1 MSFPISAWECV
12 PRISASPLSSSFP
25 CCSQVVLGNNRNTP
39 PAGFADNQAAYAGRG
54 LNPRPERSTHARAGE
69 QQTEK
74 ESKDSFRGNAFP
86 DLESLED
93 IWRGWIIPV
102 GGSTPDRLKYDR
114 HSYSNPPQSR
124 ESAALRTAMP
134 FCTCRKMR
142 ERGPSATAESIST
155 PRLIGP
161 GCITTAPLFKPSA
174 RAAVI
179 P

>member
-1 MSFPISAWECV
+1 MPV
-12 PRISASPLSSSFP
+12 Y
-25 CCSQVVLGNNRNTP
+25 
-39 PAGFADNQAAYAGRG
+39 AGLYAGRG

-114 HSYSNPPQSR
+114 HS
-124 ESAALRTAMP
+124 
-134 FCTCRKMR
+134 
-142 ERGPSATAESIST
+142 
-155 PRLIGP
+155 
-161 GCITTAPLFKPSA
+161 
-174 RAAVI
+174 
-179 P
+179 